1 METISVPLSKR
12 KLWLLL
18 LASCVFVGGGF
29 WLWGRIP
36 FYDGFSRIKATFASI
51 TCIIF
56 FGLCI
61 PVFLFKVI
69 DRRAGV
75 VINDK
80 GIYRMGV
87 FSYHAVIPWE
97 HITHC
102 TTGQIQRTKLL
113 HIHVDNVE
121 EVLARMSPVARWF
134 QRLSIASNGTPYS
147 LSSAALESNFI
158 DLKELIER
166 GIATHRSNSHHRM

>member
-18 LASCVFVGGGF
+18 LASCLFVALGI
-29 WLWGRIP
+29 WLWGQAP
-36 FYDGFSRIKATFASI
+36 TYDEFDRIKAKFASVS
-51 TCIIF
+51 CVIF

-61 PVFLFKVI
+61 PVFLFKVV
-69 DRRAGV
+69 DRCAGL

-80 GIYRMGV
+80 GIYRLGV
-87 FSYHAVIPWE
+87 FNYHDVIPWE

-102 TTGQIQRTKLL
+102 TIGKIQRTKLL

-121 EVLARMSPVARWF
+121 EVIGRMSPIARWF
-134 QRLSIASNGTPYS
+134 QRMSIASIGTPYS
-147 LSSAALESNFI
+147 LSSAALEGNFD
-158 DLKELIER
+158 DLKELIEA
-166 GIATHRSNSHHRM
+166 GIAAYRAKM

>member
-18 LASCVFVGGGF
+18 LASCLFVAVGI
-29 WLWGRIP
+29 WLWGEAP
-36 FYDGFSRIKATFASI
+36 SYDDLDRIKATFASVV
-51 TCIIF
+51 CVIF

-61 PVFLFKVI
+61 PVFVFKII

-75 VINDK
+75 VINDQ

-87 FSYHAVIPWE
+87 FNYHDVIPWK

-102 TTGQIQRTKLL
+102 TIGKIQRTRLL

-121 EVLARMSPVARWF
+121 EILADLSPLKRWSQRM
-134 QRLSIASNGTPYS
+134 SIASSGTPYS
-147 LSSAALESNFI
+147 LSSAALEGNFD
-158 DLKELIER
+158 DLKELIEA
-166 GIATHRSNSHHRM
+166 GIATYRDRQR